1 MGWDVQQTTSLRNL
15 QRRSKNMAQVMAVAM
30 KRTDMIAIPIICHVL
45 FEWSV
50 GWLSVDAGTTD
61 GAEEGA
67 VVDAVELG
75 CDIGVGVH

>member
-1 MGWDVQQTTSLRNL
+1 M
-15 QRRSKNMAQVMAVAM
+15 AM